1 MKRIITLVIIG
12 MIALFAAPQAEAQ
25 WIKDLGKKA
34 VKRAKDRSKQKV
46 EDKVNEKVDKTVDKV
61 FDTGEDIV
69 TGKEEEEEEEHAE
82 EEVVEKKTVEK
93 KATPAAD
100 PKAKKDEQ
108 PQVGKDAEMSWNKFD
123 FVPGDEVI
131 FEDNLIGEQLGEFP
145 SQWDLIA
152 GNAEISK
159 LNGETVI
166 QLMEHT
172 TMAPLMK
179 EPKNYLGDI
188 YTIEFDYWS
197 QYHSNDDD
205 HYANYGLIDFY
216 IKESSY
222 DQTTFRL
229 NFLTQVFESE
239 PLNNFEYEWKPT
251 SGDEMRR
258 GEDQAKLEARKWQHV
273 SLSFNKRAMKIYIN
287 QTRVANIPNM
297 VNTGSY
303 MTIGSSFENEV
314 FIKNIRIAKGAV
326 PLYDR
331 MMSDG
336 KFITYGITFDVGK
349 STIKPESMGEINR
362 IVQLMTENPDL
373 KFSVEGHTDST
384 GNATLNQTLSDA
396 RSKAVVDKLV
406 EMGIAADRLT
416 SSGKGQT
423 SPIADNGTDEGR
435 AKNRR
440 VEFVK
445 Q

>member
-1 MKRIITLVIIG
+1 MKRIITLIIIG

-61 FDTGEDIV
+61 FETGEDIV
-69 TGKEEEEEEEHAE
+69 TGKEEEEENAE
-82 EEVVEKKTVEK
+82 EETVEKKT
-93 KATPAAD
+93 TAD
-100 PKAKKDEQ
+100 SKAKKDEQ
-108 PQVGKDAEMSWNKFD
+108 PQVGMSAEMAYAKSD
-123 FVPGDEVI
+123 FVPGDEII
-131 FEDNLIGEQLGEFP
+131 FEDDVASEQMGEFP
-145 SQWDLIA
+145 SKWDLRE
-152 GNAEISK
+152 GVAEVMT
-159 LNGETVI
+159 LNGANCINLQNSTI
-166 QLMEHT
+166 I
-172 TMAPLMK
+172 APLMK
-179 EPKNYLGDI
+179 EPYAYLPDIFTVEMDLFIYGQERHELNDSYILAFWSDKDQNKQSFEITLCPSNYDDVLGLRW
-188 YTIEFDYWS
+188 TWNTPTGERR
-197 QYHSNDDD
+197 N
-205 HYANYGLIDFY
+205 GEL
-216 IKESSY
+216 
-222 DQTTFRL
+222 DQNGVTHEQFHHL
-229 NFLTQVFESE
+229 SI
-239 PLNNFEYEWKPT
+239 
-251 SGDEMRR
+251 
-258 GEDQAKLEARKWQHV
+258 
-273 SLSFNKRAMKIYIN
+273 SFNKRALKVYVDGVRIINVPNAQKPNWFYIRGYGN
-287 QTRVANIPNM
+287 SDNA
-297 VNTGSY
+297 Y
-303 MTIGSSFENEV
+303 
-314 FIKNIRIAKGAV
+314 FIKNVRIAKGAV

-384 GNATLNQTLSDA
+384 GNAASNQSLSEA
-396 RSKAVVDKLV
+396 RSKAIVDKLV